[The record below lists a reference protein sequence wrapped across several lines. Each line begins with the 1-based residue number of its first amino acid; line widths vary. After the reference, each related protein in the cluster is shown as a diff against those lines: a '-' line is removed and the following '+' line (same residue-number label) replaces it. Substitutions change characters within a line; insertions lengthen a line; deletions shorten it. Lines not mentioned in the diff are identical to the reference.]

1 MAVNRQKIWQINFNK
16 YNAVG
21 GGLKCCHPLNYK
33 NTTVNQ
39 SPPHVGERGN
49 FLWIAQ
55 KHTRNTSCILST
67 VSAKSSY
74 AMPLSTHGATGTGG
88 GKEKYPL
95 NNTHQWRACCS
106 PVIFAREKEGNHLPL
121 FFRELHTAGNR
132 DLWRD
137 FLNFPYF
144 TGFPAPLDSEMIC
157 ILRLYPNGIIIMD
170 MNIVGG
176 HMNIQNEKVN
186 TKLLYSV
193 GYVPEVDKYILSCV
207 VTWVAWYNRYY
218 EITKEEYEAF
228 GTERL
233 DQLASRFRE
242 LECKSDRFLFSDR
255 DEENTTEQNALRT
268 GMKQKEIFYNVHKL
282 LDKAQIPVSYQIE
295 SFKRMIDNSK
305 FDMELKIDIMEY
317 RTRVFCY
324 ERGTLVFEKYVDDRT
339 LLEYLI
345 LNEVVCSYFCVLAGK
360 QHVKTDGYI
369 DMDWERKSEKDAF
382 AAIGDPYK
390 TMYEEGI
397 SIFKI

>member
-1 MAVNRQKIWQINFNK
+1 
-16 YNAVG
+16 
-21 GGLKCCHPLNYK
+21 
-33 NTTVNQ
+33 
-39 SPPHVGERGN
+39 
-49 FLWIAQ
+49 
-55 KHTRNTSCILST
+55 
-67 VSAKSSY
+67 
-74 AMPLSTHGATGTGG
+74 
-88 GKEKYPL
+88 
-95 NNTHQWRACCS
+95 
-106 PVIFAREKEGNHLPL
+106 
-121 FFRELHTAGNR
+121 
-132 DLWRD
+132 
-137 FLNFPYF
+137 
-144 TGFPAPLDSEMIC
+144 
-157 ILRLYPNGIIIMD
+157 MD

-193 GYVPEVDKYILSCV
+193 GYVPEVDKYILSC
-207 VTWVAWYNRYY
+207 
-218 EITKEEYEAF
+218 
-228 GTERL
+228 
-233 DQLASRFRE
+233 
-242 LECKSDRFLFSDR
+242 
-255 DEENTTEQNALRT
+255 
-268 GMKQKEIFYNVHKL
+268 
-282 LDKAQIPVSYQIE
+282 QIE

-317 RTRVFCY
+317 RTKVFCY